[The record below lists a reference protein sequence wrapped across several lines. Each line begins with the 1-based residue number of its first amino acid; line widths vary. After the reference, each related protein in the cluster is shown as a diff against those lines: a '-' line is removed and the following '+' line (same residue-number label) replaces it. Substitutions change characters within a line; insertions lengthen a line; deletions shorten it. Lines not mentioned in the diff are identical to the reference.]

1 MKEKFGLCRRP
12 HRRFTGEVVEKKLC
26 YCSKIDLVEDIDEDL
41 AGDVTGNLARELSRD
56 LVAKDVLL
64 QQNLTPS
71 ETLPESK

>member
-1 MKEKFGLCRRP
+1 
-12 HRRFTGEVVEKKLC
+12 LC

-64 QQNLTPS
+64 QQNLTSS